1 MKSVA
6 RFSTLLLSLLLACGG
21 HSPTDP
27 IDSQARGRL
36 AGLVTIGPN
45 CPGPTDCPTP
55 PSAYTLRKILVYTA
69 DRAQLVVTVDIDN
82 QGLYAADLIPGT
94 YLVDLKGVGAD
105 RTSDLP
111 KTVDIHAHVTTT
123 LNVNIDTGLR

>member
-1 MKSVA
+1 MKWLA

-27 IDSQARGRL
+27 LDSQARGRL
-36 AGLVTIGPN
+36 DGVVTIGPN
-45 CPGPTDCPTP
+45 CPGPQDCPTQ
-55 PSAYTLRKILVYTA
+55 PSEYALRKILVYNA
-69 DRAQLVVTVDIDN
+69 DRTQLVVTVDIDS
-82 QGLYAADLIPGT
+82 QGLYAADLIPAT
-94 YLVDLKGVGAD
+94 YVVDLKGTGAD